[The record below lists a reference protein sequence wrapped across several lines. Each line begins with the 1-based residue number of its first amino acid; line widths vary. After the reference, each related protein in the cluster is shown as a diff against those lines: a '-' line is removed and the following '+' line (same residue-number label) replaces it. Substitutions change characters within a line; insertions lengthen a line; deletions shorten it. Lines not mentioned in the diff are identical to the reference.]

1 MILPKMY
8 RVKQDYD
15 TYEIENLEAEI
26 EKKIKA
32 LAVLSQEVQAGQS
45 VAVAC
50 SSRGIADHATI
61 VGTTVRCLKEA
72 GLKPF
77 IMPAMG
83 SHGGGTAA
91 GQRKVLELAGIT
103 EEKMGV
109 PIMSS
114 METEQIGQTDDGIPV
129 FLDKHAAQADWIVPV
144 NRIKSHTMFNGK
156 TESGLI
162 KMLAV
167 GLGKKDGPEIY
178 HNFAFNF
185 GLEHVL
191 QTVARVVMA
200 HKPVLFGVGVVENA
214 YCHPAKIGVFESQE
228 LETEEAK
235 YLIASKKLEP
245 QLPLEEI
252 DVLII
257 DEMGKDISGAGIDCN
272 VIGRLDMPLLGPN
285 PASPN
290 IKRII
295 VSDLTAKTEGNAI
308 GLGLADII
316 TERLFKKLDM
326 EAMNVNALTASDP
339 EHVKIPMIMP
349 NDAKAINAAT
359 TTIGM
364 VALEDLK
371 IMRIKNTKT
380 LDKMVVSGPC
390 VTALKDKTGIII
402 DPESFEVDF
411 DSDGNLPPLS

>member
-8 RVKQDYD
+8 HVQHEFDGF
-15 TYEIENLEAEI
+15 EIKNLAEEI

-32 LAVLSQEVQAGQS
+32 LSVLTHGIKAGQT

-50 SSRGIADHATI
+50 SSRGIAEHATI
-61 VGTTVRCLKEA
+61 VGATVKCLKEA

-91 GQRKVLELAGIT
+91 GQRSVLKKAGIT

-109 PIMSS
+109 PIHSS
-114 METEQIGQTDDGIPV
+114 MDTVEIGQTEDQIPV
-129 FLDKHAAQADWIVPV
+129 FLDKQAAAADWIVPV

-162 KMLAV
+162 KMLSV
-167 GLGKKDGPEIY
+167 GLGKRDGPDVY
-178 HNFAFNF
+178 HKSAFNF

-191 QTVARVVMA
+191 QTVAQVVMQY
-200 HKPVLFGVGVVENA
+200 KSVLFGVGVVENA
-214 YCHPAKIGVFESQE
+214 YCRPAKIGVFESAQLE
-228 LETEEAK
+228 LEEAK
-235 YLIASKKLEP
+235 YLIESKALEP
-245 QLPLEEI
+245 QLPLEDI
-252 DVLII
+252 DVLIV

-272 VIGRLDMPLLGPN
+272 VIGRLDMPLLGEN
-285 PASPN
+285 PTSPN

-295 VSDLTAKTEGNAI
+295 VRDLTEKSEGNAI

-316 TERLFKKLDM
+316 TERLFNKIDR

-339 EHVKIPMIMP
+339 EHVKIPMTMV
-349 NDAKAINAAT
+349 NDAEAIFAAT
-359 TTIGM
+359 STIGM
-364 VALEDLK
+364 TPLEELK
-371 IMRIKNTKT
+371 IVWIKNTKT
-380 LDKMVVSGPC
+380 LDKMIVSKPC
-390 VTALKDKTGIII
+390 VAVLSKLPGIII
-402 DPESFEVDF
+402 DSEPFEVEF
-411 DSDGNLPPLS
+411 DDEDNMGTLT